1 MNSKMMMQATI
12 QNINISP
19 QLNYS
24 IEKIQEMVQEMAR
37 MITVA
42 LQQWAEA
49 DSPDLKAKARCRPK
63 NWWINQMAP
72 WMIMKTISIK
82 MIKLMDQELVLLRR
96 LCLQVDNPKL
106 S

>member
-1 MNSKMMMQATI
+1 MNNKMMMQATI

-24 IEKIQEMVQEMAR
+24 IEKIQEMAR

-63 NWWINQMAP
+63 NWWINQMVP

>member
-1 MNSKMMMQATI
+1 MKTKKLQVSRSNTIITNSMNSKMMMQATI

-37 MITVA
+37 MITVV

-49 DSPDLKAKARCRPK
+49 DSPDLKAKARCQPK
-63 NWWINQMAP
+63 N
-72 WMIMKTISIK
+72 
-82 MIKLMDQELVLLRR
+82 
-96 LCLQVDNPKL
+96 
-106 S
+106 

>member
-1 MNSKMMMQATI
+1 MMQATI

-63 NWWINQMAP
+63 N
-72 WMIMKTISIK
+72 
-82 MIKLMDQELVLLRR
+82 
-96 LCLQVDNPKL
+96 
-106 S
+106 

>member
-1 MNSKMMMQATI
+1 MRCSRSVRLTKSEMKTKKLQVSRSNAIITNSMNSKMMMQATI

-49 DSPDLKAKARCRPK
+49 DSPDLKAKARCQPK
-63 NWWINQMAP
+63 N
-72 WMIMKTISIK
+72 
-82 MIKLMDQELVLLRR
+82 
-96 LCLQVDNPKL
+96 
-106 S
+106 

>member
-1 MNSKMMMQATI
+1 MRCSRSVRLTKSEMKTKKLQVSRSNAIITNSMNSKMMMQATI

-63 NWWINQMAP
+63 N
-72 WMIMKTISIK
+72 
-82 MIKLMDQELVLLRR
+82 
-96 LCLQVDNPKL
+96 
-106 S
+106 

>member
-1 MNSKMMMQATI
+1 MKTKKLQVSRSNAIITNSMNSKMMMQAMI

-63 NWWINQMAP
+63 N
-72 WMIMKTISIK
+72 
-82 MIKLMDQELVLLRR
+82 
-96 LCLQVDNPKL
+96 
-106 S
+106 

>member
-1 MNSKMMMQATI
+1 MKTKKLQVSRSNAIITNSMNSKMMMQATI

-63 NWWINQMAP
+63 N
-72 WMIMKTISIK
+72 
-82 MIKLMDQELVLLRR
+82 
-96 LCLQVDNPKL
+96 
-106 S
+106 